1 MLKHK
6 LMAAVAA
13 FTFAVGVFVAPVVEA
28 GLAKEEMLKGPA
40 ADFTLK
46 NKAGGNTR
54 LADLRGTAI
63 MINFWASWCGPCRQ
77 ELPILN
83 NLYKQYKDMGF
94 VILGVNI
101 DNDPALADKLL
112 KDIKVDFPI
121 LLDPENKVAENYKV
135 DTMPSSVF
143 IDRNGNARMLHRGYE
158 PGREK
163 QYEDMIR
170 KLVRE

>member
-1 MLKHK
+1 MLKQK
-6 LMAAVAA
+6 LIAAVATL
-13 FTFAVGVFVAPVVEA
+13 TFVMATAVTPVVHA
-28 GLAKEEMLKGPA
+28 GLAKEEALKGPA

-46 NKAGGNTR
+46 NRAGGNLR
-54 LADLRGTAI
+54 LADLRGTAV

-112 KDIKVDFPI
+112 KDIKLDFPV
-121 LLDPENKVAENYKV
+121 LLDPENKIAESYKV

>member
-1 MLKHK
+1 MLKTK
-6 LMAAVAA
+6 LIAAIAA
-13 FTFAVGVFVAPVVEA
+13 LTFAVTVFVAPAVEA
-28 GLAKEEMLKGPA
+28 GMAKEEVLKGQA

-46 NKAGGNTR
+46 NKAGGNVR
-54 LADLRGTAI
+54 LGELRGTAV

-101 DNDPALADKLL
+101 DNDPALAEKLL
-112 KDIKVDFPI
+112 KDIKVDFPV
-121 LLDPENKVAENYKV
+121 LLDPENKVAESYKV

-163 QYEDMIR
+163 HYEDMIR